1 MGRDY
6 VTVHRGV
13 YARSADMTIAY
24 EAARRRIAAFVGAA
38 DEQVAFVRGAT
49 EAINLVA
56 YSHPRKGRVLL
67 STLEHH
73 SNIVPWQLAGWQVD
87 VCPLTADGRIDLG
100 AAEALLTPEHNMV
113 ALAHVSNVLGSPL
126 DVPRAAELAHRAG
139 AELLIDGCQAVPRLP
154 VDVAALGCDYYVF
167 SGHKLYGPTGI
178 GVLWSDEHTSELQ
191 SLMRISYAVFCLTKK
206 T

>member
-1 MGRDY
+1 M
-6 VTVHRGV
+6 T
-13 YARSADMTIAY
+13 RSD
-24 EAARRRIAAFVGAA
+24 EAALRRIAASIGAA
-38 DEQVAFVRGAT
+38 EEQVVFGRGAT

-100 AAEALLTPEHNMV
+100 AAEALLTPKHNMV
-113 ALAHVSNVLGSPL
+113 ALAPVSNVLGSPL

-167 SGHKLYGPTGI
+167 SEI
-178 GVLWSDEHTSELQ
+178 GRAHV
-191 SLMRISYAVFCLTKK
+191 
-206 T
+206 

>member
-1 MGRDY
+1 MI
-6 VTVHRGV
+6 
-13 YARSADMTIAY
+13 ARP
-24 EAARRRIAAFVGAA
+24 
-38 DEQVAFVRGAT
+38 
-49 EAINLVA
+49 
-56 YSHPRKGRVLL
+56 PRSTRTDTLFPYTTLFRSL

-167 SGHKLYGPTGI
+167 SGNQLYGRS
-178 GVLWSDEHTSELQ
+178 VEQH
-191 SLMRISYAVFCLTKK
+191 V
-206 T
+206 